1 MLCPPKYRRKFLWR
15 SARQAWEML
24 ASLRGERLVAGAWTL
39 TGFYFAIH
47 ASDGG
52 AQSLRSRD
60 FLRIILR
67 SGSSNDLQS
76 GGEGGL
82 SFSPFSKTF
91 EKPTFSNV
99 FSHFPIFQLLSGG
112 EYRPSQL
119 G

>member
-1 MLCPPKYRRKFLWR
+1 
-15 SARQAWEML
+15 
-24 ASLRGERLVAGAWTL
+24 
-39 TGFYFAIH
+39 
-47 ASDGG
+47 
-52 AQSLRSRD
+52 
-60 FLRIILR
+60 LR

-112 EYRPSQL
+112 ENRPS
-119 G
+119 